1 MFTMKNIFYL
11 LGSVVLVLIIMAL
24 LGIVDVS
31 YLFPQQQVTNE
42 VVEVVNEPVQQPWY
56 NTFYD
61 PWRRDPPL
69 WAGRRWWDRGDR
81 HRDIVVIDGGG
92 RKCRGGGCGPRRPRP
107 RPRPGPPGPPG
118 PAGPPG
124 PPGPSPPPS
133 PPVSPPEPP
142 SPPSI
147 PDVPPPMPGPEIP
160 IPPPGPPPSIPDVPP
175 PPPAGPPP
183 SIPDVPP
190 PPSPEPVSPP
200 PAESSTEGFTVRNRN
215 RTRIRTS
222 TTFPNQF
229 TFNSQSNTLMGY
241 EY

>member
-124 PPGPSPPPS
+124 PPGPT
-133 PPVSPPEPP
+133 PPVIPPT
-142 SPPSI
+142 PPSI

-160 IPPPGPPPSIPDVPP
+160 IPPPGPPPSGPP
-175 PPPAGPPP
+175 PWPPP

-190 PPSPEPVSPP
+190 PPPPAPEPVSPP

-215 RTRIRTS
+215 RNRIRTS